1 MSPRRPQA
9 PRHRLKPEQRRADLL
24 EAATNLTAV
33 HGLDRLTMADVATA
47 VGVSEGLLYYYFP
60 TRQALTVA
68 LVDRAAQRLM
78 AALQA
83 VPNGTP
89 RAQLLGA
96 LDAYLRHVEEDPA
109 SWQVLLSPSQ
119 DAAVA
124 AIHAQVE
131 QASAALLG
139 RALGTSALP
148 PALAL
153 TLRGWLQ
160 FEQAVSV
167 GWLQDRALPRAQVV
181 ALLAGAF
188 LGAAQAV
195 AAADPACAA
204 LLRPLLD
211 DPASN

>member
-9 PRHRLKPEQRRADLL
+9 PRHRLKPEQRRTDLL
-24 EAATNLTAV
+24 EAATTLTAA
-33 HGLDRLTMADVATA
+33 HGLDRLTMADVAA
-47 VGVSEGLLYYYFP
+47 AAGVSEGLLYYYFP

-83 VPNGTP
+83 VPDGPP

-124 AIHAQVE
+124 AIHEQVE
-131 QASAALLG
+131 HASAALLG
-139 RALGTSALP
+139 RALSTSALP

-160 FEQAVSV
+160 FEQAVSA
-167 GWLQDRALPRAQVV
+167 GWLQDRALPREQVV

>member
-9 PRHRLKPEQRRADLL
+9 PRHRLKPEQRRTDLL
-24 EAATNLTAV
+24 EAATTLTAA
-33 HGLDRLTMADVATA
+33 HGLDRLTMADVAA
-47 VGVSEGLLYYYFP
+47 AAGVSEGLLYYYFP

-83 VPNGTP
+83 VPDGPP

-124 AIHAQVE
+124 AIHEQVE

-139 RALGTSALP
+139 RALSTSALP

-160 FEQAVSV
+160 FEQAVSA
-167 GWLQDRALPRAQVV
+167 GWLQDRALPREQVV